1 MDGIEENKGII
12 VIGATNFLDGLDP
25 ALTRSGRFDKIIE
38 MKLPNQ
44 QSRLAIIKKHL
55 TKQQIEELTDDFIY
69 RLSLACQD
77 FNCSDLKTFVEE
89 AKRNSVKTMLLNK
102 NGNTNSVA
110 LTREELKAAFYTL
123 HQKIEQEGRKLMSIR
138 EARNLLESYDN

>member
-1 MDGIEENKGII
+1 MEENKGII

-44 QSRLAIIKKHL
+44 SSRLAIIKKYL
-55 TKQQIEELTDDFIY
+55 TKQQIEELNEDFLY
-69 RLSLACQD
+69 RLSLASQD

-89 AKRNSVKTMLLNK
+89 AKRNSVKSLILNK
-102 NGNTNSVA
+102 NTNANSVA
-110 LTREELKAAFYTL
+110 LTKEELKAAFYTL
-123 HQKIEQEGRKLMSIR
+123 HQKIEQEGRRLMNIR
-138 EARNLLESYDN
+138 EARNLLEYES